1 MSNEEAIRIIVDL
14 IKTIKVDGRTYIAFE
29 MAVRALWAQERG
41 DKDDNTI
48 SGT

>member
-29 MAVRALWAQERG
+29 MAVQALYEQERS
-41 DKDDNTI
+41 KDD
-48 SGT
+48 GK

>member
-29 MAVRALWAQERG
+29 MAVQALDEQKRR
-41 DKDDNTI
+41 DDD
-48 SGT
+48 GK